1 MQCVLI
7 ANRGEIAVRII
18 GALRELNIKSALVVS
33 DPDRESL
40 AADMADIVLPI
51 GGQTALESYLD
62 VNKIL
67 QAAKQVGADGIHPGY
82 GFLSEKVELVEA
94 CEKAGIKFIGP
105 SKAAIEIMG
114 DKIKSRQ
121 LMISGDVPVVPGFEL
136 NESGGAADILEE
148 ARKIG
153 FPLMVKA
160 ASGGGGKGMRT
171 VRDEQG
177 LMSAIE
183 SCQREAGSSFSD
195 SRVFVEKLIENPRH
209 IEIQVF
215 GDSKGNIVHLNE
227 RECSIQRRH
236 QKVIEE
242 APASFDLRDLRSEM
256 GEVAIKAA
264 KLVDYEGAGTVEF
277 IYSSSGDFYFL
288 EMNTRLQVE
297 HPVTE
302 LTHGVDLVKTQI
314 RVACGDPLPW
324 NQADLKSKG
333 HALEVRLYAED
344 PLQNFMPNPGTIVKL
359 KWPLERDWLR
369 LDIGVKEYSKV
380 SPFYDPMIAKLI
392 VLADTRQQAIERM
405 IGVLGELQI
414 FGVITNQSFL
424 IKILSQ
430 DKFQSGEIH
439 TSFIEDM
446 KLEQSL
452 RSKLENTLEAFFSL
466 APALHARNAS
476 LADDHAFKVGGYE

>member
-40 AADMADIVLPI
+40 AADIADIVLPI

-62 VNKIL
+62 VNKIM
-67 QAAKQVGADGIHPGY
+67 QAAIQVGADGIHPGY

-105 SKAAIEIMG
+105 GKAAIEIMG

-136 NESGGAADILEE
+136 NESGESADILEE
-148 ARKIG
+148 GRKIG

-160 ASGGGGKGMRT
+160 ASGGGGKGMRA
-171 VRDEQG
+171 VRDEKD

-195 SRVFVEKLIENPRH
+195 SRVFIEKLIENPRH

-242 APASFDLRDLRSEM
+242 APASFDLRDLRSQM

-277 IYSSSGDFYFL
+277 IYSSSGNFYFL

-302 LTHGVDLVKTQI
+302 LTHGVDLVSTQI
-314 RVACGDPLPW
+314 RVARGESLPW
-324 NQADLKSKG
+324 NQVDLKSKG

-344 PLQNFMPNPGTIVKL
+344 PLQNFMPTPGTIVKL

-392 VLADTRQQAIERM
+392 VQADTRQQAIERM

-414 FGVITNQSFL
+414 FGVITNQAFL
-424 IKILSQ
+424 IEILSQ
-430 DKFQSGEIH
+430 DKFQSGDIH

-466 APALHARNAS
+466 APALHARNAK
-476 LADDHAFKVGGYE
+476 LDHDHAFKVGGSQ

>member
-18 GALRELNIKSALVVS
+18 DTLRQLNIKSALVVS

-40 AADMADIVLPI
+40 AAELADIVVPI
-51 GGQTALESYLD
+51 GGQSALESYLD

-67 QAAKQVGADGIHPGY
+67 QAAKKVDADGIHPGY

-94 CEKAGIKFIGP
+94 CEQANIKFIGP
-105 SKAAIEIMG
+105 SKKAIEIMG

-121 LMISGDVPVVPGFEL
+121 LMISGNVPVVPGFDL
-136 NESGGAADILEE
+136 HESGDIGVVMEQ
-148 ARKIG
+148 ARKLG

-160 ASGGGGKGMRT
+160 ASGGGGKGMRA
-171 VRDEQG
+171 VYEEKDLNG
-177 LMSAIE
+177 AIE

-195 SRVFVEKLIENPRH
+195 SRVFIEKLIENPRH

-215 GDSKGNIVHLNE
+215 GDSRGNIVHLNE

-242 APASFDLRDLRSEM
+242 APASFDM
-256 GEVAIKAA
+256 GELRLRMGDVAVKAA
-264 KLVDYEGAGTVEF
+264 KLVEYEGAGTVEF
-277 IYSSSGDFYFL
+277 IYSSEGDFYFL

-302 LTHGVDLVKTQI
+302 LTHGVDLVMAQI
-314 RVACGDPLPW
+314 RVAGGEPLTWSQEELRP
-324 NQADLKSKG
+324 KG

-344 PLQNFMPNPGTIVKL
+344 PLRDFMPTPGEIVKL
-359 KWPLERDWLR
+359 NWPRKRDWLR
-369 LDIGVKEYSKV
+369 LDVGVKEYSKI

-392 VLADTRQQAIERM
+392 VHADTRYQAIDRM
-405 IGVLGELQI
+405 IKVLGELQI
-414 FGVITNQSFL
+414 YGVITNQSYL
-424 IKILSQ
+424 IEILSQ
-430 DKFQSGEIH
+430 NEFQKGNIN
-439 TSFIEDM
+439 TSFIEYM
-446 KLEQSL
+446 EIEKGLRKKLESNL
-452 RSKLENTLEAFFSL
+452 SAFLSI
-466 APALHARNAS
+466 APAIHNRDANLDTEHP
-476 LADDHAFKVGGYE
+476 FKVGGQR